1 MYCPKN
7 IDIPAYEGYLKSC
20 IASERER
27 YAIAIARAEAHKAGY
42 EEGISVALEGL
53 RCSNYEK
60 KLDDESYRQGIN
72 DFLYE
77 LGKELG
83 IGSAGLREKNISLD
97 EKAAL
102 MAEHIR
108 LEFGAVAGDEGG
120 AVASNSGAS
129 RTIYEAAPP
138 DGNRQNP
145 RRFLR

>member
-27 YAIAIARAEAHKAGY
+27 YAIAIARTEAHKAGY

-108 LEFGAVAGDEGG
+108 LEFGAVAGDEG
-120 AVASNSGAS
+120 
-129 RTIYEAAPP
+129 
-138 DGNRQNP
+138 
-145 RRFLR
+145 

>member
-20 IASERER
+20 IASERE
-27 YAIAIARAEAHKAGY
+27 
-42 EEGISVALEGL
+42 
-53 RCSNYEK
+53 
-60 KLDDESYRQGIN
+60 LDDESYRQGIN

-108 LEFGAVAGDEGG
+108 LEFGAVAGDEG
-120 AVASNSGAS
+120 
-129 RTIYEAAPP
+129 
-138 DGNRQNP
+138 
-145 RRFLR
+145 

>member
-83 IGSAGLREKNISLD
+83 IPADRTY
-97 EKAAL
+97 
-102 MAEHIR
+102 IR
-108 LEFGAVAGDEGG
+108 YTATTDWGWNGG
-120 AVASNSGAS
+120 N
-129 RTIYEAAPP
+129 
-138 DGNRQNP
+138 
-145 RRFLR
+145 F

>member
-60 KLDDESYRQGIN
+60 KLDDESYRQVSMI
-72 DFLYE
+72 FSMSWARSWA
-77 LGKELG
+77 
-83 IGSAGLREKNISLD
+83 SAVPAFGRKISAWM
-97 EKAAL
+97 K
-102 MAEHIR
+102 R
-108 LEFGAVAGDEGG
+108 
-120 AVASNSGAS
+120 
-129 RTIYEAAPP
+129 PP
-138 DGNRQNP
+138 
-145 RRFLR
+145 

>member
-7 IDIPAYEGYLKSC
+7 IDVSAYEGYLKSC
-20 IASERER
+20 IAAEREN
-27 YAIAIARAEAHKAGY
+27 YAIAIARADAHKAGY
-42 EEGISVALEGL
+42 EEGVNAALEGL

-60 KLDDESYRQGIN
+60 KLDDESYSLGIN
-72 DFLYE
+72 KFLYE

-108 LEFGAVAGDEGG
+108 RELGAPSE
-120 AVASNSGAS
+120 SE
-129 RTIYEAAPP
+129 T
-138 DGNRQNP
+138 
-145 RRFLR
+145 

>member
-42 EEGISVALEGL
+42 EEGTAWLWRACAVPTTRKSWMMRATARVSI
-53 RCSNYEK
+53 
-60 KLDDESYRQGIN
+60 

-83 IGSAGLREKNISLD
+83 IGSARPSGEKYQP
-97 EKAAL
+97 
-102 MAEHIR
+102 
-108 LEFGAVAGDEGG
+108 G
-120 AVASNSGAS
+120 
-129 RTIYEAAPP
+129 
-138 DGNRQNP
+138 
-145 RRFLR
+145 

>member
-83 IGSAGLREKNISLD
+83 IGSAGL
-97 EKAAL
+97 

-108 LEFGAVAGDEGG
+108 LEFGAVAGDEG
-120 AVASNSGAS
+120 
-129 RTIYEAAPP
+129 
-138 DGNRQNP
+138 
-145 RRFLR
+145 

>member
-7 IDIPAYEGYLKSC
+7 IDIPAYEDYLKSC

-27 YAIAIARAEAHKAGY
+27 HAIDIARAEAHKAGY

-53 RCSNYEK
+53 HCSNYEK

-83 IGSAGLREKNISLD
+83 IGSAGLRERNISLD

-108 LEFGAVAGDEGG
+108 RGFGAVVGDE
-120 AVASNSGAS
+120 
-129 RTIYEAAPP
+129 E
-138 DGNRQNP
+138 
-145 RRFLR
+145 

>member
-27 YAIAIARAEAHKAGY
+27 HAIAVARAEAHKAGY
-42 EEGISVALEGL
+42 EEGIGVALEGL

-60 KLDDESYRQGIN
+60 KLDDESYSQGIN

-77 LGKELG
+77 LGKELC
-83 IGSAGLREKNISLD
+83 IGSADLRERNISLD

-108 LEFGAVAGDEGG
+108 RELGAAGESED
-120 AVASNSGAS
+120 
-129 RTIYEAAPP
+129 
-138 DGNRQNP
+138 
-145 RRFLR
+145 